1 MQALLQQRGS
11 QVRHELL
18 SAWCTKSGPLFAE
31 DLRFEF
37 ADSCLETLTVGA
49 GDFAD
54 VLL

>member
-1 MQALLQQRGS
+1 VQALLQQRGI
-11 QVRHELL
+11 QVSHEPLR
-18 SAWCTKSGPLFAE
+18 AWCTKSGPLFAE

-37 ADSCLETLTVGA
+37 ADACLETLTVGT